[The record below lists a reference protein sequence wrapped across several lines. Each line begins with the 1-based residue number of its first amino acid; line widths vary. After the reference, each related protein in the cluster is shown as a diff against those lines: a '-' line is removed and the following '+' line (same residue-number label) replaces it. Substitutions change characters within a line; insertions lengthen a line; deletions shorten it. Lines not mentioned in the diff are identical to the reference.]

1 MVLMGFI
8 NNAALLL
15 ALIVIYEISYVLPKK
30 WAKFLPAFNGL
41 LIGMIGLAV
50 MMLPYSFGE
59 GLFFDTRT
67 VLIGISALTFG
78 TTPTIIASCILII
91 FRVLV
96 GGIGLSFGVL
106 MIVTSACIGIFWRRY
121 LMPKKDNYRW
131 INIYLFG
138 VVVHLAML
146 VDAFALPLEVATEVL
161 KDIAFP
167 VLLVYPISTVL
178 LSLLILRQKERKDTL
193 HKVLEAEER
202 YTSMF
207 NNSLAVI
214 LLIDPAGGKILDAN
228 LAAEHFYGWTI
239 EELKT
244 MNISE
249 INVLPVEE
257 LKSEMQKSATR
268 QKSHF
273 LFRHRRASGEI
284 TDVEVYSGPIRI
296 DDFMYIF
303 SIIHDISKR
312 KRAEQEIIRLNTEL
326 EQRVVERTEV
336 LQETVHELES
346 FAHTLSHD
354 LKSPLRAIDAYS
366 RIIMEDHP
374 EEVKGDLKEMV
385 KSISHISKDMIAFT
399 NKLLQYSTATRL
411 DLYLEEI
418 DLNKLFLTLFNE
430 QAHAIPER
438 KITLIMETH
447 LPIIKGDQI
456 LIKQVLQNILSNAIK
471 FTKQMDNAIIKVGH
485 AIEEKEIVI
494 HVNDNGVGFSMA
506 SSAKLFVMF
515 QRLHSADEFEGTGI
529 GLATIKKIINKHGG
543 RTWILGKPGKGATI
557 YFTLPIEQELPHSNS
572 SC

>member
-30 WAKFLPAFNGL
+30 WAKFLPAFNGF

-50 MMLPYSFGE
+50 MMLPYSLGE

-67 VLIGISALTFG
+67 VLIGTSALTFG
-78 TTPTIIASCILII
+78 TIPTIIASSILII
-91 FRVLV
+91 FRVLM
-96 GGIGLSFGVL
+96 GGIGLYLGIL

-146 VDAFALPLEVATEVL
+146 VDAFALPQDLAIEVL
-161 KDIAFP
+161 NEIAIP
-167 VLLVYPISTVL
+167 VLLVYPACTVL
-178 LSLLILRQKERKDTL
+178 LSLVILHQKERKEAV
-193 HKVLEAEER
+193 HKILEAEER
-202 YTSMF
+202 YASLF
-207 NNSLAVI
+207 NNSPAVI
-214 LLIDPAGGKILDAN
+214 LLIDPAGEKIVDAN
-228 LAAEHFYGWTI
+228 LAAEQFYGWTI
-239 EELKT
+239 EELKS
-244 MNISE
+244 MDLSQ
-249 INVLPVEE
+249 INALPMEE
-257 LKSEMQKSATR
+257 PKAEMQKPATGE
-268 QKSHF
+268 KSHF

-284 TDVEVYSGPIRI
+284 TDVEVYSGPIPI
-296 DDFMYIF
+296 DDVVYIF
-303 SIIHDISKR
+303 SIVHDISKR

-385 KSISHISKDMIAFT
+385 QSISHISKDMIAFT

-418 DLNKLFLTLFNE
+418 DLNKLFLSLFNE

-438 KITLIMETH
+438 EIALIMETH
-447 LPIIKGDQI
+447 IPTIKGDQI

-471 FTKQMDNAIIKVGH
+471 FTKQTSHAVIKVGH
-485 AIEEKEIVI
+485 AMEENEIII
-494 HVNDNGVGFSMA
+494 HVNDNGAGFSMA
-506 SSAKLFVMF
+506 SSGKLFAMF

-529 GLATIKKIINKHGG
+529 GLATIKRIITKHGG

-557 YFTLPIEQELPHSNS
+557 YFTLPLEQEPPHANPP
-572 SC
+572 C